1 MFTVSTQKL
10 APSKISKRQAPYH
23 HGSLRQSLI
32 DVGLQLIAESG
43 VRALTLRE
51 IGNRLGVSRMAPYRH
66 FKDKGA
72 LLAAIT
78 TAGFTKF
85 GEALRSARDSAGS
98 DWEAQA
104 NALAVAYVRFAREN
118 KAHFEVMFGGGG
130 EPQYLNEAGIA
141 VAEASFSVLEALV
154 RDGQES
160 GNIVGGDPTLLAQ
173 MIWATVHGISTLGL
187 GIPQDCSPEQPD
199 FVLYCAELL
208 RTGLRPRG

>member
-1 MFTVSTQKL
+1 MPRKVAKQP
-10 APSKISKRQAPYH
+10 AYH

-32 DVGLQLIAESG
+32 TVGLQLIAESG

-85 GEALRSARDSAGS
+85 SAALQAARDNAGP
-98 DWEAQA
+98 DWQAQA
-104 NALAVAYVRFAREN
+104 DALAVAYVRFAREN

-130 EPQYLNEAGIA
+130 EPQYLDEAGVA
-141 VAEASFSVLEALV
+141 VAERSFEVLEALV
-154 RDGQES
+154 RDGQHS
-160 GNIVGGDPTLLAQ
+160 GHVIPGNPPLLAQ

-187 GIPQDCSPEQPD
+187 GMTRYSSSGQLD
-199 FVLYCAELL
+199 FALYCAELL
-208 RTGLRPRG
+208 RTGLRPRHNE